1 MIKSIF
7 NKWDEL
13 KNQCVNDNLEI
24 VTPYHLG
31 NDCITKLYLSFSHN
45 CIGLYLEFSREA
57 LTNFK
62 IQRINGMSISIKEAP
77 FINKEKQYIYIQNDS
92 NNEDI
97 FVAFS
102 SSLSDALSNTKS
114 YFEAFN
120 KLNDTLKEYKD
131 YFANQTPSLS
141 KIEEQGLYCELYEL
155 SNLID
160 KFGEKIILNWL
171 GPSKNKRDF
180 VFNKCAIEVKST
192 STQLNCLLKI
202 SNENQLDNQY
212 PKELCGLFLS
222 VYIIEEENEGYDVA
236 SLANEIYQKIESVQL
251 RHTFSLLL
259 LKMKVD
265 IEQYKPNF
273 KFKIQK
279 KTYYRVDDSF
289 PKITKSNVDSNI
301 CNVSYSIKID
311 NLSKFII
318 DEEKVYEQL

>member
-1 MIKSIF
+1 MIKRTIKSQI
-7 NKWDEL
+7 E
-13 KNQCVNDNLEI
+13 E
-24 VTPYHLG
+24 
-31 NDCITKLYLSFSHN
+31 
-45 CIGLYLEFSREA
+45 
-57 LTNFK
+57 
-62 IQRINGMSISIKEAP
+62 SIKNKPVTLITGARQVGKSTLCYEIKKEHGFNYVSLDDRRERAQAISDPELFLKMHNWPLIIDEVQYAP
-77 FINKEKQYIYIQNDS
+77 ALYIYIQNDS

-212 PKELCGLFLS
+212 PKELCGPFLS